1 MRSIR
6 NVRILVINCPK
17 ELVVREP
24 SAFQG
29 NYIDIVRIDPDSK
42 NGCLDHTSTLNFIDH
57 LNERLLNEDT
67 GNFVVYLIRFKNMTA
82 MENFRNI
89 VNSLYPD
96 NLIEFIDN
104 PYFQNIY
111 DVISS
116 YLYLLKIISFLLL
129 TFVEYLIIDNVFEPF
144 PVYDVEVFHIYI

>member
-67 GNFVVYLIRFKNMTA
+67 GKFVVYLISFKNASA
-82 MENFRNI
+82 MENFRKT
-89 VNSLYPD
+89 VDSLYPD
-96 NLIEFIDN
+96 NYVEFIDN
-104 PYFQNIY
+104 PHFQTIDNI
-111 DVISS
+111 ISS
-116 YLYLLKIISFLLL
+116 YLYVLKDTPEVYGYHLDD
-129 TFVEYLIIDNVFEPF
+129 VNQLIYEWEEFCDRDKKYE
-144 PVYDVEVFHIYI
+144 

>member
-1 MRSIR
+1 MQ
-6 NVRILVINCPK
+6 
-17 ELVVREP
+17 
-24 SAFQG
+24 F
-29 NYIDIVRIDPDSK
+29 DIVRIDPDSK

-116 YLYLLKIISFLLL
+116 YLYLLKDNPEVYGYSLND
-129 TFVEYLIIDNVFEPF
+129 VSHLIYEWEEFCDRDKK
-144 PVYDVEVFHIYI
+144 YK